1 VRAGLIAQSRWV
13 LTSLHISCIDE
24 LYGFGTGC
32 SVFIARDDVKA
43 GAFLRLKVVMKSIDA

>member
-1 VRAGLIAQSRWV
+1 VAPRLPVFTLRRA
-13 LTSLHISCIDE
+13 SLHISCIDE